1 MKVSGSYV
9 VEAPAD
15 RVWDLLQDPD
25 VLAQCI
31 PGVDELTRTGDD
43 EYKMRMKLLI
53 ASVSGA
59 FEGKVRLLD
68 HQPPLRYRMQVEGSG
83 KIGHMKGEGAIALE
97 PNGAQ
102 TKLDYEGDVTLGG
115 TIAAVGSR
123 LVDTTS
129 KMMLKRFFD
138 KLNTL
143 AKSPNPQS

>member
-9 VEAPAD
+9 VEAPTD

-25 VLAQCI
+25 VLAKCI

-59 FEGKVRLLD
+59 FEGKVRLFD
-68 HQPPLRYRMQVEGSG
+68 HEPPLRYRMQVEGSG
-83 KIGHMKGEGAIALE
+83 KIGHMNGEGAIALE
-97 PNGAQ
+97 PDGAK
-102 TKLDYEGDVTLGG
+102 TKLSYEGDVTLGG

-138 KLNTL
+138 KLNAV
-143 AKSPNPQS
+143 AKEAGAQS